1 MPPAD
6 LERRLSAAFD
16 AFGEPELSADQRGA
30 LVPALRRR
38 RARRQRLASGVGVVA
53 VLAGLAT
60 GLGLGLGSAPMG
72 PVALPAPAICVEVQ
86 IGTTQS
92 CRGTLVLSGRHSS
105 GAFAAPL
112 APAGSRVP
120 ASAGGSSPSGSAQPV
135 GVTVGARLVIVLPST
150 NGVRWSRVLIAPQPS
165 STDLGP
171 EFSTAEGDVTT
182 RTTRMGDRTVAT
194 VTAIAPGTVVLSA
207 QGRTTCASGKT
218 GCVVRSAQWSW
229 VLRVAAPGTA
239 SGTP

>member
-1 MPPAD
+1 MPQGD
-6 LERRLSAAFD
+6 LERRLSGAFG
-16 AFGEPELSADQRGA
+16 AFGEPELSADQLGA

-60 GLGLGLGSAPMG
+60 GLGLGLGSAPVG
-72 PVALPAPAICVEVQ
+72 PVALPAPATCVEVQ

-92 CRGTLVLSGRHSS
+92 CRGTLVVSGGHPS
-105 GAFAAPL
+105 GALAAPL

-120 ASAGGSSPSGSAQPV
+120 ASAGVSGPSGSPQPV
-135 GVTVGARLVIVLPST
+135 GVTVGARLVILLPST
-150 NGVRWSRVLIAPQPS
+150 NGVRWSRVLVAPHPS
-165 STDLGP
+165 SANFGT
-171 EFSTAEGDVTT
+171 EFSTAEGGVTT
-182 RTTRMGDRTVAT
+182 RTTRRGERTVAT
-194 VTAIAPGTVVLSA
+194 VTAVAPGTVVLSA

-218 GCVVRSAQWSW
+218 GYVVRSAQWSW
-229 VLRVAAPGTA
+229 ALRVAVPGTA